1 MRMANAHTVH
11 CNQMGQAMA
20 ERSSRAKKAVNL
32 TLDAE
37 LLAEA
42 KAFGTNLSATLEA
55 ALETVHREKRAA
67 KWRKDNKAAV
77 EAWNGVIEKDGLWL
91 DKYRG

>member
-1 MRMANAHTVH
+1 
-11 CNQMGQAMA
+11 MA
-20 ERSSRAKKAVNL
+20 ERSTRPKKAVNL
-32 TLDAE
+32 TLDAG

-55 ALETVHREKRAA
+55 ALEAAHRGKRAA
-67 KWRKDNKAAV
+67 KWREDNKGAV
-77 EAWNGVIEKDGLWL
+77 EAWNGIIEKDGLLL